1 MIVGWGSTW
10 GSITSALGRVRSSG
24 HKVAHV
30 HPPHL
35 NPFPKNL
42 GDVLKGRTHILVP
55 EMNTGQL
62 SLMMRAE
69 YLVDATPISKVAG
82 QPFTAG
88 ELEQTILTYVEE
100 KSTS

>member
-1 MIVGWGSTW
+1 
-10 GSITSALGRVRSSG
+10 VRSSG
-24 HKVAHV
+24 HKVAHA
-30 HPPHL
+30 HLTHL

-42 GDVLKGRTHILVP
+42 GDVLKNRNHILVP

-62 SLMMRAE
+62 SLMLRAE
-69 YLVDATPISKVAG
+69 YLVDAKPISKVAG

-100 KSTS
+100 KSTT